1 MKKHERKPLY
11 HYWTPNYWPTWIGI
25 GLLRLSCFLPYRW
38 HIGLGKSIGRLAHR
52 VGAERRAIA
61 RRNIELCFPELSAQ
75 ERNKLVLENFEALG
89 ASIMEMGL
97 GRWASDKKMSA
108 LTSIIGLQHIQETL
122 DQGYG
127 VLLLSA
133 HFTTL
138 EVCGRAICLHTPP
151 IDGVYRRFRSGLMTE
166 FLATNREVTARKM
179 IEKNDLKSMIRGL
192 REGGIL
198 WYAADQSYHGKNS
211 ALVPFFGIPAMTNTA
226 TSTLAR
232 LGRAKVLPFFPR
244 RLAAGGY
251 EMRILEPIE
260 NFPSDDPIEDTKKFV
275 KLLEEQI
282 RRSPEQYYWV
292 HRKFKRRPEPLPDV
306 YADLDALK

>member
-38 HIGLGKSIGRLAHR
+38 HIGVGKSIGRLAHR

-75 ERNKLVLENFEALG
+75 ERNKLVLEHFEALG
-89 ASIMEMGL
+89 SSIMEMGL
-97 GRWASDKKMSA
+97 SRWASDKKMSA
-108 LTSIIGLQHIQETL
+108 LTTIIGLRHIQETL

-138 EVCGRAICLHTPP
+138 EVCGRAISLHTPP

-179 IEKNDLKSMIRGL
+179 IEKNDLKSMIRTL
-192 REGGIL
+192 RDGGIL

-211 ALVPFFGIPAMTNTA
+211 ALVQFFGIPAMTNTA

-244 RLAAGGY
+244 RLAEGGY
-251 EMRILEPIE
+251 EMHILEPIE

-282 RRSPEQYYWV
+282 RRCPEQYYWV